1 VRLTKVRCKA
11 KAVADVE
18 RTRKCAVH
26 DLQILMPSPP
36 FRILRCLAR
45 VAMWWVLV
53 FAQSGVAPAAATW
66 LAGMAGDHAVNV
78 RPGREGMAIILGH
91 QRECPQPHRHS
102 TVSQMLVAFA
112 QPTDAPHPDH
122 ELAFRT
128 AVADCPERLSVPSR
142 ASESSAELSA
152 VPWFDARSPRSRPA
166 LSCAAPRAP
175 PWLRERQD
183 RRIPGLA
190 GIVMLI

>member
-1 VRLTKVRCKA
+1 MST
-11 KAVADVE
+11 
-18 RTRKCAVH
+18 
-26 DLQILMPSPP
+26 PS

-53 FAQSGVAPAAATW
+53 FAQSGVAPAAATL

-91 QRECPQPHRHS
+91 QRECPQTHRHS
-102 TVSQMLVAFA
+102 TVSRMLVAFA

-128 AVADCPERLSVPSR
+128 AVADCPERISVP
-142 ASESSAELSA
+142 APALESSAEFSA
-152 VPWFDARSPRSRPA
+152 VPWFDARAPRAHPA
-166 LSCAAPRAP
+166 LRCAAPRPP
-175 PWLRERQD
+175 PWIGGRQD
-183 RRIPGLA
+183 RRVPGLT

>member
-1 VRLTKVRCKA
+1 MN
-11 KAVADVE
+11 
-18 RTRKCAVH
+18 
-26 DLQILMPSPP
+26 MPRPP

-53 FAQSGVAPAAATW
+53 FAQSGVAPAAATL

-91 QRECPQPHRHS
+91 QRECPQTHRHS
-102 TVSQMLVAFA
+102 AVSQMLVAFA

-122 ELAFRT
+122 ELTFRT
-128 AVADCPERLSVPSR
+128 ALADCQERLSVPAPATDSCG
-142 ASESSAELSA
+142 EISA
-152 VPWFDARSPRSRPA
+152 VPWFDARALRSRPA
-166 LSCAAPRAP
+166 LPCAAPRAP
-175 PWLRERQD
+175 PWPRERQD

>member
-1 VRLTKVRCKA
+1 MST
-11 KAVADVE
+11 
-18 RTRKCAVH
+18 
-26 DLQILMPSPP
+26 PS

-53 FAQSGVAPAAATW
+53 FAQSGVAPAAVTL
-66 LAGMAGDHAVNV
+66 LAGLAGDHAVKV
-78 RPGREGMAIILGH
+78 RLGREGMAIVLGH
-91 QRECPQPHRHS
+91 QQEHLQTHRHS

-128 AVADCPERLSVPSR
+128 ALADCPERLSVPAPAR
-142 ASESSAELSA
+142 ESSAELPPL
-152 VPWFDARSPRSRPA
+152 PWFESLARGFRPLVA
-166 LSCAAPRAP
+166 CATPRAP
-175 PWLRERQD
+175 PRAKGWMD
-183 RRIPGLA
+183 RRIPGLS